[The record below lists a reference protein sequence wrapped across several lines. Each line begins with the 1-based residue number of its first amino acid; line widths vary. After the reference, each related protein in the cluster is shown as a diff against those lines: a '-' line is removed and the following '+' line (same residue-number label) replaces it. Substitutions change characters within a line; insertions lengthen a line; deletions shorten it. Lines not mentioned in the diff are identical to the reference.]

1 MKVGLTNLYYSE
13 DLSSTEILKKE
24 YKQTITNL
32 NYKRDMDLFTH
43 VICKVTAKASTTLQI
58 HEDLAHRIL
67 RKIMRKKHP
76 SQKVLSVTASLSI
89 SHVSTMDQL

>member
-43 VICKVTAKASTTLQI
+43 VICKVTAKASTTL
-58 HEDLAHRIL
+58 
-67 RKIMRKKHP
+67 
-76 SQKVLSVTASLSI
+76 
-89 SHVSTMDQL
+89 